1 MAPPGCASL
10 VWDPYLKKDIEAIE
24 CVQKFGLKVYLK
36 DWHCSYDNLLNV
48 ANIPTLASRRQQ
60 LELHQYFNI
69 INAYSVFSD
78 SLAARRV
85 SPYLSSI
92 RSTNPATLPQLFA
105 HSYHFV
111 SNSFFL
117 SAISLWNTLPGDVC
131 KIHSLSAFFFGSSW
145 ITRLVLMNVLLSG
158 VTRNN
163 KFII

>member
-1 MAPPGCASL
+1 MCNPDTNAHTGIIPPHTHAHTRNTYLPLSPLSTRSL
-10 VWDPYLKKDIEAIE
+10 DLKLVLSLPLDP
-24 CVQKFGLKVYLK
+24 
-36 DWHCSYDNLLNV
+36 LL
-48 ANIPTLASRRQQ
+48 PLASRRQQ
-60 LELHQYFNI
+60 LELRQYFNI